1 MTAFGRP
8 RRRRYR
14 DSVSARQQVRSF
26 SGKRSAI
33 AMRQLVRRGV
43 GGGNGGASKHS
54 ASFFAAL
61 ASRLDR
67 TLFRRRRRPTV
78 VAVHQFIHHQGVAVN
93 GKLVFSPRAVLQP
106 GDTVSFLPDVISQKN
121 VQNRRR
127 RWRTVLWDLFCR
139 TYYRRWGLFTLRR
152 RLLSIAKK
160 RGRRSAI
167 RRGSVIR
174 TDRFRNQISKIAGL
188 GNVNSSLLSAKQ
200 SAILNKAPQARLLF
214 RIRLALRLR
223 KALLPRRRSFT
234 NRRQTASPRM
244 RRRRLLLTRRSK
256 LERQQKVLRLRPVH
270 FIRPT
275 HIHVDFRTLRA
286 VRIRYPTPE
295 ESVFPFRVVRTQ
307 IANFFR
313 TRGM

>member
-1 MTAFGRP
+1 M
-8 RRRRYR
+8 
-14 DSVSARQQVRSF
+14 QQVRSF

-43 GGGNGGASKHS
+43 GGGNGGSSKHS

-93 GKLVFSPRAVLQP
+93 GKLVFSPRALLQP
-106 GDTVSFLPDVISQKN
+106 GDTISFLPDVTSHKN

-127 RWRTVLWDLFCR
+127 RWRTLLWDLFCR
-139 TYYRRWGLFTLRR
+139 VYYRRWGLYTLRR
-152 RLLSIAKK
+152 RLLSIVKK
-160 RGRRSAI
+160 RGRMSAI

-174 TDRFRNQISKIAGL
+174 TERFRSQRLKAVGYGNIYPDLSSSK
-188 GNVNSSLLSAKQ
+188 SLSV
-200 SAILNKAPQARLLF
+200 SNIAPQARLLL
-214 RIRLALRLR
+214 RLRLALRLR
-223 KALLPRRRSFT
+223 KALLPRRRSFI
-234 NRRQTASPRM
+234 NRRQTSSPRR
-244 RRRRLLLTRRSK
+244 RRRRLLLARRSK

-270 FIRPT
+270 LRRPA
-275 HIHVDFRTLRA
+275 HLHVDFRTLRA
-286 VRIRYPTPE
+286 VMIRFPTPE

-307 IANFFR
+307 VANFFR
-313 TRGM
+313 TRGR